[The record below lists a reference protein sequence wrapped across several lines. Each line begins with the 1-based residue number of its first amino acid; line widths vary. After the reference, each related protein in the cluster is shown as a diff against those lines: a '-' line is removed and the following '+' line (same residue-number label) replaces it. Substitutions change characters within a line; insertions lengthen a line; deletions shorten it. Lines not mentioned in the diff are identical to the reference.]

1 MRHGQSRA
9 VRVGIL
15 VALLLGGLQ
24 RSAAL
29 GAPGGAID
37 LNKATVEELAKL
49 PGIGPAK
56 AQAIAQ
62 HRVQHPFARTEDL
75 RQVKGI
81 GDKLYEQIKD
91 QVTVG
96 EAAAAPKGHGS

>member
-1 MRHGQSRA
+1 MRRNLTA
-9 VRVGIL
+9 VRLGVL

-24 RSAAL
+24 TVHAAGSPSAS
-29 GAPGGAID
+29 ID
-37 LNKATVEELAKL
+37 LNQATVEDLAKL

-62 HRVQHPFARTEDL
+62 HRSQHPFTRIDEL

-81 GDKLYEQIKD
+81 GAKLYDQLKD

-96 EAAAAPKGHGS
+96 EAPAAPKGHGG